1 MHPAAAFIFACAAN
15 FLLLFFLSPCDPHG
29 LPFATAHRP
38 CSDEALFI
46 ENTTAHVERF
56 RVSMYRFTT
65 VVPIFIGTVLPRLS
79 VPRLSETSIIQT
91 QFRTWSLCKK
101 LVFSLKSQTLRLSRV
116 HVFVCHTYMF
126 NVGTQWYVI
135 VYRVK
140 CNGLQTRPSYIFSCY
155 NSMYI
160 ARKVSLIW
168 IIRTISLI
176 RTAYKT
182 PLPKGVRITGV
193 GLYIW

>member
-1 MHPAAAFIFACAAN
+1 MTVLIIFFKYLSCTNITANLKACKKR
-15 FLLLFFLSPCDPHG
+15 C
-29 LPFATAHRP
+29 R
-38 CSDEALFI
+38 
-46 ENTTAHVERF
+46 
-56 RVSMYRFTT
+56 RVTT
-65 VVPIFIGTVLPRLS
+65 VL
-79 VPRLSETSIIQT
+79 PRLSETSIIRT

-101 LVFSLKSQTLRLSRV
+101 LVFSLKSQTLRLNRV

-160 ARKVSLIW
+160 ARKVSFGLSEQFHLSEQPI
-168 IIRTISLI
+168 
-176 RTAYKT
+176 K
-182 PLPKGVRITGV
+182 PLCPKVFG
-193 GLYIW
+193 